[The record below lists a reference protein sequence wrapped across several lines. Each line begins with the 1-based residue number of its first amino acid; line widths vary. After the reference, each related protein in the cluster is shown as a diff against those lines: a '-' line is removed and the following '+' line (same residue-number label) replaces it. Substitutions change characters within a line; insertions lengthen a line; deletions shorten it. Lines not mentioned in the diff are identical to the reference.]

1 MVTNGTRP
9 QALITGASAG
19 IGEGFARHLARR
31 GHNLILVARRK
42 ERLDALAAELS
53 GSHGVT
59 VDAVEAD
66 LATDVG
72 VRSIEQLIA
81 SSDADLLINNAGF
94 GTFGDF
100 ADLPIDRELEE
111 LDLNVRA
118 LFRLTH
124 AALQSMV
131 PRKRGGIVNV
141 ASMAGFQPIPHNATY
156 SATKAFV
163 LHFSEAIHEEAKV
176 HGVTVTCLCPGP
188 VRTEFQQ
195 VASLDTSTVPSMAW
209 ETVDS
214 VVESALA
221 ALRAGNAIAIPGPLN
236 MMLAGT
242 TKLAPRFMVRRMAGS
257 FMRGRRMG
265 GGPVS

>member
-1 MVTNGTRP
+1 MITNGNRP
-9 QALITGASAG
+9 RALITGASAG

-31 GHNLILVARRK
+31 GHDLSLVARRK
-42 ERLDALAAELS
+42 ERLDTLASELS
-53 GSHGVT
+53 SSHGVS
-59 VDAVEAD
+59 VDTLAAD
-66 LATDVG
+66 LSTEEGTRA
-72 VRSIEQLIA
+72 IEETLA
-81 SSDADLLINNAGF
+81 SHEVDLLVNNAGF
-94 GTFGDF
+94 GTYGDF
-100 ADLPIDRELEE
+100 AELPLERELEE
-111 LDLNVRA
+111 VDLNVRA

-124 AALQSMV
+124 AGLRSMI
-131 PRKRGGIVNV
+131 PRKRGGIINV
-141 ASMAGFQPIPHNATY
+141 ASMAAFQPIPHNATY

-163 LHFSEAIHEEAKV
+163 LHFSEAVHEEAKE

-195 VASLDTSTVPSMAW
+195 VAGLDTSTVPSMAW

-221 ALRAGNAIAIPGPLN
+221 ALKAGNAIAIPGPIN

-242 TKLAPRFMVRRMAGS
+242 TKLAPRFVVRRMAGS

-265 GGPVS
+265 PV